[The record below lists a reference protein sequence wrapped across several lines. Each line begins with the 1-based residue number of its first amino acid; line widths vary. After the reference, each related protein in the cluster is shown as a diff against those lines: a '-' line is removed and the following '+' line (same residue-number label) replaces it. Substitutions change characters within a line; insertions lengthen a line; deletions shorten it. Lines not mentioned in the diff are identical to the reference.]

1 MKIKI
6 SNSEITNNKKPFYV
20 AEAGIN
26 YDGDFQK
33 CFKLIDA
40 AKTAG
45 ADAIK
50 FQTHIAEHEMIDTK
64 ITLAHSK
71 KETVYDLMKKC
82 ELTLDQHK
90 KLQKYCK
97 KKKIGFLGLE
107 YSGHGKSSGKF
118 TNGNISKWTKE
129 TQIIIKKIVKKND
142 FILVGSSMG
151 SWLSLNQFK
160 YFQKQIKGFMGIGSA
175 PEFLERL
182 MWKKFT
188 KKMKQET
195 IIKGIYNLKHGDYE
209 YPITYQLIKD
219 GRKNKVF
226 QKRFN
231 AKINVT
237 MIHGKKDEVV
247 PVVYSRKILRL
258 FKKAEKK
265 LVIIKNGNHSLTN
278 RKNLKKITL
287 ELDKIVSNVI

>member
-1 MKIKI
+1 MHKFKYLKI
-6 SNSEITNNKKPFYV
+6 SNTKKIRYLSNNYTKNLYIVFLHGFMSDLTGDKP
-20 AEAGIN
+20 
-26 YDGDFQK
+26 
-33 CFKLIDA
+33 
-40 AKTAG
+40 KT
-45 ADAIK
+45 
-50 FQTHIAEHEMIDTK
+50 
-64 ITLAHSK
+64 
-71 KETVYDLMKKC
+71 
-82 ELTLDQHK
+82 
-90 KLQKYCK
+90 LQKYCR

-188 KKMKQET
+188 KKMKQEI

-226 QKRFN
+226 QKRFK

-278 RKNLKKITL
+278 KKNLKKITL